1 MTTFVFT
8 NLFLFSVGLA
18 GVVLNRKHTILILM
32 CLEIMLLAVNVNLI
46 TFSIFLDDMVGQIFA
61 LLVLTV
67 AAAES
72 SIGLAVLVAYYR
84 RRGTISVTAPPVL
97 RG

>member
-1 MTTFVFT
+1 MTIFVFT
-8 NLFLFSVGLA
+8 NLFLFSIGLA
-18 GVVLNRKHTILILM
+18 GVVLNRKHIILILM
-32 CLEIMLLAVNVNLI
+32 CLEIMLLAVNVNFI
-46 TFSIFLDDMVGQIFA
+46 TFSVFLDDFAGQLFA

-72 SIGLAVLVAYYR
+72 SIGLAILVAYFR
-84 RRGTISVTAPPVL
+84 RRGSISVMNPPIL

>member
-1 MTTFVFT
+1 MTTFVFA
-8 NLFLFSVGLA
+8 NLFLFSIGLA
-18 GVVLNRKHTILILM
+18 GVVLNRKHIILILM
-32 CLEIMLLAVNVNLI
+32 CLEIMLLAVNLNLI
-46 TFSIFLDDMVGQIFA
+46 TFSIFMDDMVGQVFA

-84 RRGTISVTAPPVL
+84 RRGTISVTAGPVL

>member
-1 MTTFVFT
+1 MTIFVFT
-8 NLFLFSVGLA
+8 NMFLFSIGLA
-18 GVVLNRKHTILILM
+18 GVVLNRKHIILILM

-72 SIGLAVLVAYYR
+72 SIGLAILVAYYR
-84 RRGTISVTAPPVL
+84 RRGTISVMGPPVL

>member
-1 MTTFVFT
+1 MTVYVFT
-8 NLFLFSVGLA
+8 NLFLFSIGLA
-18 GVVLNRKHTILILM
+18 GVILNRKHIILILM
-32 CLEIMLLAVNVNLI
+32 CREIILLAVNLNLI
-46 TFSIFLDDMVGQIFA
+46 TFSVFLDDIVGQIFA

-84 RRGTISVTAPPVL
+84 RRGTISVMGPPVL